1 MQTLKVQITGS
12 GSELQ
17 GVGRLPDGRA
27 VFVRGALP
35 GETVLI
41 ELTRE
46 APRFA
51 EARLLEV
58 IEASAERRESDCP
71 YANRCGGC
79 AARHMSY
86 ACSLALKRQRVLDA
100 LTRLGGVADAH
111 VADTLPSPKLN
122 RYRNK
127 AEYALQ
133 FAHGQL
139 QAGYCAT
146 GSHRV
151 VDVDDCMLQHPL
163 SVKAL
168 NWLRRDLPERA
179 CASHIKYLV
188 TRVNRDGAL
197 CVVLCGDAPV
207 QNEALQMAQA
217 LKRALPELE
226 SAHFCRLRQRPAH
239 ALDGACSCL
248 LGPSTM
254 NDRLLDLEFEL
265 SPQSF
270 FQVNPEQT
278 EVLYRLALD
287 AAQLRPSMRLLDV
300 YCGAGTISLAAAGM
314 GAQVTGVE
322 IVAPAVENA
331 KRNARRN
338 GLANRA
344 HFICGDAAHE
354 TPRLIASGQRFDAA
368 IIDPPRRGADA
379 ATLNALADAE
389 LARIVYVSCNPSTL
403 ARDVKLL
410 CARGYALEWARPVDM
425 FPWTEHV
432 ETVVLLCAALRN

>member
-1 MQTLKVQITGS
+1 MEPLKIQISGS
-12 GSELQ
+12 GSEMQ

-35 GETVLI
+35 GETVLV

-51 EARLLEV
+51 EARLLSV
-58 IEASAERRESDCP
+58 LKPSPERRDSACP
-71 YANRCGGC
+71 HVGRCGGC

-86 ACSLALKRQRVLDA
+86 ACSLQLKRQRVLDA
-100 LTRLGGVADAH
+100 LTRLGGVADAR
-111 VADTLPSPKLN
+111 VADAQPSPKCE

-133 FAHGQL
+133 YAGGHV
-139 QAGYCAT
+139 QAGYCAA

-151 VDVDDCMLQHPL
+151 VDIDDCLLQHPL

-168 NWLRRDLPERA
+168 CWLRGALPQYA
-179 CASHIKYLV
+179 CAGHIKYLV

-197 CVVLCGDAPV
+197 CIVLCADAPV
-207 QNEALQMAQA
+207 QDDARRLARAMEQA
-217 LKRALPELE
+217 LPALE
-226 SAHFCRLRQRPAH
+226 SAHFCRLKQRPAH
-239 ALDGACSCL
+239 ALDGACSVL
-248 LGPSTM
+248 LGAATLT
-254 NDRLLDLEFEL
+254 DQLLELEFEL

-270 FQVNPEQT
+270 FQVNAEQT
-278 EVLYRLALD
+278 EVLYRIALE
-287 AAQLRPSMRLLDV
+287 AAQIRSGMRLLDV
-300 YCGAGTISLAAAGM
+300 YCGAGTISLAAAKM
-314 GAQVTGVE
+314 GAQVVGVE

-331 KRNARRN
+331 KRNALRN
-338 GLANRA
+338 NLAGRA
-344 HFICGDAAHE
+344 RFICGDAARE
-354 TPRLIASGQRFDAA
+354 TPRLIAAGQHFDAA

-379 ATLNALADAE
+379 ATLNALADAG

-410 CARGYALEWARPVDM
+410 CARGYTLDLVRPVDM

-432 ETVVLLCAALRN
+432 ETVALMSR

>member
-1 MQTLKVQITGS
+1 MEPLKIQISGS
-12 GSELQ
+12 GSEMQ

-35 GETVLI
+35 GETVLV

-51 EARLLEV
+51 EARLLSVLEP
-58 IEASAERRESDCP
+58 SPERRDSACP
-71 YANRCGGC
+71 HAGRCGGC

-86 ACSLALKRQRVLDA
+86 ACSLQLKRQRVLDA
-100 LTRLGGVADAH
+100 LTRLGGVADAR
-111 VADTLPSPKLN
+111 VTDTQPSPKCE

-133 FAHGQL
+133 CAGGHV
-139 QAGYCAT
+139 QAGYCAA

-151 VDVDDCMLQHPL
+151 VDIDDCLLQHPL

-168 NWLRRDLPERA
+168 CWLRGALPQYA
-179 CASHIKYLV
+179 CAGHIKYLV
-188 TRVNRDGAL
+188 TRVNRDG
-197 CVVLCGDAPV
+197 VLCIVLCADAPV
-207 QNEALQMAQA
+207 QDDARRLARAMKQA
-217 LKRALPELE
+217 LPALE
-226 SAHFCRLRQRPAH
+226 SAHFCRLKQRPAH
-239 ALDGACSCL
+239 ALDGACSVL
-248 LGPSTM
+248 LGAATLT
-254 NDRLLDLEFEL
+254 DQLLELEFEL

-270 FQVNPEQT
+270 FQVNAEQT
-278 EVLYRLALD
+278 EVLYRIALE
-287 AAQLRPSMRLLDV
+287 AAQIRSGMRLLDV
-300 YCGAGTISLAAAGM
+300 YCGAGTISLAAAKM
-314 GAQVTGVE
+314 GAQVVGVE

-331 KRNARRN
+331 KRNALRN
-338 GLANRA
+338 NLAGRA
-344 HFICGDAAHE
+344 RFICGDAARE
-354 TPRLIASGQRFDAA
+354 TPRLIAAGQHFDAA

-379 ATLNALADAE
+379 ATLNALADAG

-410 CARGYALEWARPVDM
+410 CARGYTLDLVRPVDM

-432 ETVVLLCAALRN
+432 ETVALMSR